1 MPRVTIGS
9 SATAQGL
16 RTLTGSR
23 VPRIVISW
31 AIRSPWSVD
40 LLPALQHR
48 DEFAQ
53 TALAGLGLLRLVQ
66 PVDDRVAV
74 GAVQRLEGLTGG
86 RVWIQLAPQV
96 VWNPGTALPLVGGIP
111 APVGPGRLDLG
122 QSGRAHAAGGDQLLR
137 LVAVDPRPPAP

>member
-16 RTLTGSR
+16 RTLTGSW

-31 AIRSPWSVD
+31 AIGSPWSVD

-66 PVDDRVAV
+66 AVEARVAV
-74 GAVQRLEGLTGG
+74 GAVQRPEDLAGG
-86 RVWIQLAPQV
+86 RVAVELAPQV
-96 VWNPGTALPLVGGIP
+96 VGNRGTALPLVGGIP

-122 QSGRAHAAGGDQLLR
+122 QAGRAHA
-137 LVAVDPRPPAP
+137 

>member
-16 RTLTGSR
+16 RTLTGSWG
-23 VPRIVISW
+23 PRIVISC
-31 AIRSPWSVD
+31 AIGSPWSVD

-66 PVDDRVAV
+66 PVDDRVTV
-74 GAVQRLEGLTGG
+74 GAVQRLEELTGG
-86 RVWIQLAPQV
+86 RIAVELAPQV
-96 VWNPGTALPLVGGIP
+96 VRNLGSALPLVGGIP
-111 APVGPGRLDLG
+111 APV
-122 QSGRAHAAGGDQLLR
+122 
-137 LVAVDPRPPAP
+137 